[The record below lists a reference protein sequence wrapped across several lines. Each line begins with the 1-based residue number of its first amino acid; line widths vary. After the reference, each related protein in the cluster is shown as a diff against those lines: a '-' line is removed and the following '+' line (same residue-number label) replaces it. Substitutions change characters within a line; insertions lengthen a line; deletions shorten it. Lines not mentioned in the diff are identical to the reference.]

1 MGFES
6 LMGMLSWI
14 LGNKSFIFIVSFILI
29 LLILTGVVCLILK
42 KNFLLIS
49 KKFFIIN
56 ASINSFIAIV
66 FFKLFMIDITFYN
79 IISMVFLVVIGTILQ
94 YFYWKKVTV
103 PLWQNPRKFGREHI
117 YHKNDWIWVFL
128 GIIVIVLVFLIA
140 YFFVIP

>member
-1 MGFES
+1 
-6 LMGMLSWI
+6 MGMLSWI